1 MKWLIYLLVLLNV
14 AFFALQYR
22 RAPPSSPVA
31 PVPISATG
39 QPERLLLVG
48 EVDPS
53 ILQSQGDAPAGDG
66 ALVLKSRRSPEGT
79 PPATAAAPAPAPVPT
94 PAPAPPT
101 AALEERVASQPE
113 PTVEPA
119 APVPAP
125 MPGSGAVQGQL
136 DGVRPPPAE
145 TVSMAARRCYVV
157 GPFERDKPVD
167 NMVGWLRGNGGR
179 VQSRWTEERVPR
191 SYWVY
196 IAPLPNTE
204 DARVMLRRLAADGL
218 QDYVRVM
225 RGPMRNA
232 ISLGLFTKRESA
244 DRRVAVLR
252 SKGYD
257 PLMDTRYEAERVQWL
272 DVSFA
277 ESGDLPDEAFREMF
291 PAVELA
297 GSECR

>member
-1 MKWLIYLLVLLNV
+1 MKWLIYGLILLNV
-14 AFFALQYR
+14 AFFAWQYR
-22 RAPPSSPVA
+22 QAPPSSPA
-31 PVPISATG
+31 GSVPISAAG
-39 QPERLLLVG
+39 EPERLRLVA

-53 ILQSQGDAPAGDG
+53 ILRSQGDTPAGDG
-66 ALVLKSRRSPEGT
+66 ALVLKSRRSPEGA
-79 PPATAAAPAPAPVPT
+79 PPATAAAPEPAAPVPT
-94 PAPAPPT
+94 PAPTPPT
-101 AALEERVASQPE
+101 AALEEPAPQPE

-119 APVPAP
+119 APVPTLT
-125 MPGSGAVQGQL
+125 PGSVAVQGQSV
-136 DGVRPPPAE
+136 GVRPPPAE

-157 GPFERDKPVD
+157 GPFERNEPVD

-204 DARVMLRRLAADGL
+204 EARVMLRRLAADGL

-257 PLMDTRYEAERVQWL
+257 PVMDTRYEAERVQWL

>member
-14 AFFALQYR
+14 AFFAWQYR
-22 RAPPSSPVA
+22 QAPPSSPVA
-31 PVPISATG
+31 AAPISAAG
-39 QPERLLLVG
+39 EPERLLLVS

-53 ILQSQGDAPAGDG
+53 TLRPQGDTPAGSG
-66 ALVLKSRRSPEGT
+66 ALVLKSRRSPEGA
-79 PPATAAAPAPAPVPT
+79 PPATAAVSKPAAAPMPT
-94 PAPAPPT
+94 PSTAP
-101 AALEERVASQPE
+101 LVESASQPGAAA
-113 PTVEPA
+113 EPA
-119 APVPAP
+119 APVPST
-125 MPGSGAVQGQL
+125 PGSVPVQGQPA
-136 DGVRPPPAE
+136 GTRAPPAE

-157 GPFERDKPVD
+157 GPFERDEPVD
-167 NMVGWLRGNGGR
+167 NMVNWLRGNGGR

-204 DARVMLRRLAADGL
+204 EARVMLRRLAADGL

-244 DRRVAVLR
+244 DRRVALLR
-252 SKGYD
+252 SKGYE

-272 DVSFA
+272 DVSSA
-277 ESGDLPDEAFREMF
+277 KTGELPVDAFRDVF
-291 PAVELA
+291 PDAELA
-297 GSECR
+297 DSECR